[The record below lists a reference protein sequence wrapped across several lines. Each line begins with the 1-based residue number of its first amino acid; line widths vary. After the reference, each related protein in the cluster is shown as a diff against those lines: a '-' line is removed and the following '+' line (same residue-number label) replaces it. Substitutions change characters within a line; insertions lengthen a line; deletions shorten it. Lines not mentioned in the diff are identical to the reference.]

1 LHVGGKPILELGD
14 ALRKV
19 APKASAAK
27 QALPTSFVQW
37 DRAMRALPTEH
48 LRAISAE
55 VAALLGA
62 IAGLSPQQMQTG
74 HRALAD
80 ELASG
85 A

>member
-1 LHVGGKPILELGD
+1 
-14 ALRKV
+14 
-19 APKASAAK
+19 
-27 QALPTSFVQW
+27 
-37 DRAMRALPTEH
+37 